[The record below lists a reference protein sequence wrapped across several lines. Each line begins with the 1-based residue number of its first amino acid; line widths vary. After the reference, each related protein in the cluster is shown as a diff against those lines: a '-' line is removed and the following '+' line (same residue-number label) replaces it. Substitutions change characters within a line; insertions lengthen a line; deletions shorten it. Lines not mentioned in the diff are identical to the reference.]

1 MPLLNEI
8 ITINISERTAAI
20 QQAGFG
26 SVLFLGFDAPPAS
39 PPFGSDDVKI
49 YSGSTYSE
57 AGFTGPLKAGLDA
70 YFGQTNP
77 PARAYVGFKKT
88 GGGGDATAT
97 AALQRIA
104 AANNDWY
111 CIIPR
116 GGSSVLTP
124 AVKKLV
130 ADYAQANSKIAFID
144 TDGAGATTAA
154 TTTDIAHLLKTGT
167 IARAA
172 AFWNKVATESL
183 ASAAAGLVLPTVPG
197 ALAPQYKKL
206 SGVTAGGLTG
216 TQITA
221 LDGKNA
227 NYFDTLG
234 GQNVWL
240 GGKLGDGGFID
251 ARRDIDWL
259 RSAIQTAILNL
270 LINQDKIP
278 YTNAGVQ
285 TVIQTTEAVLTQAES
300 NGVLREGWS
309 IAAPDVD
316 DIPVNDRA
324 SRKLPNITV
333 NGNIVGAVYSVT
345 YNIVIE
351 V

>member
-20 QQAGFG
+20 EAAGFG
-26 SVLFLGFDAPPAS
+26 SVLFLGFDAPPVSPSFGTDNFRVYTAS
-39 PPFGSDDVKI
+39 SYADGN
-49 YSGSTYSE
+49 
-57 AGFTGPLKAGLDA
+57 FTGPLKAGLDA

-77 PARAYVGFKKT
+77 PARAYVGFKKAS
-88 GGGGDATAT
+88 DATAT

-116 GGSSVLTP
+116 GASSALTP

-130 ADYAQANSKIAFID
+130 ADYAQANNKIAFID
-144 TDGAGATTAA
+144 DDGAGATTAA
-154 TTTDIAHLLKTGT
+154 TTTDIASLLKTGT
-167 IARAA
+167 VARAA
-172 AFWNKVATESL
+172 VFWNKEAAESL
-183 ASAAAGLVLPTVPG
+183 ASAAAGLVLPTIPG

-285 TVIQTTEAVLTQAES
+285 TIIQTTEAVLTQAET
-300 NGVLREGWS
+300 NGVLREGWTVV
-309 IAAPDVD
+309 APDVD

-345 YNIVIE
+345 YNIIIE